1 MQDHVSYCCYA
12 SDANIYEE
20 CQCQESLANTLFC
33 PVSEQCGGT
42 YDLPEGFEREFD
54 DIVTGNNQVCIYN
67 FTTEASTIEFEI
79 YEELDTDVL
88 LLLYTE
94 EDELFTFPIL

>member
-1 MQDHVSYCCYA
+1 M
-12 SDANIYEE
+12 
-20 CQCQESLANTLFC
+20 
-33 PVSEQCGGT
+33 SEQCGGT

-67 FTTEASTIEFEI
+67 FTSDASQIEFEI
-79 YEELDTDVL
+79 YSEEDTDIL

-94 EDELFTFPIL
+94 DDELFTFPIMTNWTIKNKDDALVALVVNPTAKSASINFSV